1 MADTILPQESGVRT
15 HKLGSKRTEVTAEAL
30 QLKDWK
36 SDTEIALLVQTP
48 GKYRI
53 GPRVTLVCDKPG
65 RGAAE
70 LRYMRDGRTRWMG
83 LGGWPEVSV
92 AEMRRK
98 AEAAIE
104 LRTQGI
110 DPLEKKAA
118 DKRAAAVAAAK
129 AMTFGQVTAR
139 FLTVRESGWRNPK
152 HRQQWRNTL
161 TTYATPINDLPVSEI
176 DTPAVLSVLTPIWTT
191 KPETGSRV
199 AGRIEAILD
208 YAGVQGWR
216 DRNMANPARW
226 KGNLEWA
233 LPAKSKVRKVKHHA
247 ALPYRELPAFM
258 RVLDTRQ
265 GIAGLALRFLILTA
279 ARSGEVR
286 LARWS
291 EIDLKAKVWVI
302 PEGRMKAER
311 QHRVPLS
318 AAAIAVLRDAEQ
330 LRNAKDG
337 LLFEGMKQNN
347 PLSDMTLGA
356 VLRRLGRADLT
367 VHGFRSTFRD
377 WCAESNYSRE
387 VAEAALAHVQGD
399 KTEAAYFRSDLFDQR
414 RKLMDAW
421 ARFCSSKA

>member
-1 MADTILPQESGVRT
+1 MADTILPRAGATQTGKGIRRPT
-15 HKLGSKRTEVTAEAL
+15 GATEAWQA
-30 QLKDWK
+30 KGWK
-36 SDTEIALLVQTP
+36 SDAEIGRLVQIP

-70 LRYMRDGRTRWMG
+70 LRYMHEGRTRWMG

-92 AEMRRK
+92 AAMRRK

-104 LRTQGI
+104 LRAQGV
-110 DPLEKKAA
+110 DPLEQRAA
-118 DKRAAAVAAAK
+118 DKRAAAVAVAK
-129 AMTFGQVTAR
+129 AMTFSQVTAR
-139 FLTVRESGWRNPK
+139 FLVVRESSWRSPK
-152 HRQQWRNTL
+152 HRQQWHNSL
-161 TTYATPINDLPVSEI
+161 ATYAVSINDLPVSEI
-176 DTPAVLSVLTPIWTT
+176 DTPAVLRVLTPIWPT

-233 LPAKSKVRKVKHHA
+233 LPAKNKVRKVVHHA
-247 ALPYRELPAFM
+247 ALPYPELPAFL

-265 GIAGLALRFLILTA
+265 GIAGLALRLLILTA
-279 ARSGEVR
+279 VRSGEVR

-291 EIDLKAKVWVI
+291 EIDLQTKVWII
-302 PEGRMKAER
+302 PAERMKAAR

-318 AAAIAVLRDAEQ
+318 AAAIAVLRDVEP
-330 LRNAKDG
+330 LRTAGDS
-337 LLFEGMKQNN
+337 LIFEGMKQNT
-347 PLSDMTLGA
+347 PLSDMTLSA
-356 VLRRLGRADLT
+356 VLRRLGRGELT

-377 WCAESNYSRE
+377 WCAESNYPRE
-387 VAEAALAHVQGD
+387 LAEAALAHTLGD

-414 RKLMDAW
+414 RKLMDGW
-421 ARFCSSKA
+421 ARFCGSKA